1 MPSRLGSA
9 RCAILCGAAL
19 LLPAPA
25 SSTECGDR
33 IDLAKPLSLATVT
46 GPDRVNFLK
55 SGAADPG
62 CPSLTPA
69 CRERAYLVAGN
80 PVVVSGT
87 SGAFACATYLGAE
100 GATRSGWVPHA
111 ALAEAPAE
119 APDLDA
125 WTGRWTSGPEQ
136 TIAIRRS
143 GPSLTVEGDATY
155 GGQDPD
161 RVRRGAVNMGS
172 FAVTI
177 RPAGSALAFTD
188 GQKGVIGA
196 YDAEE
201 FSCSARMRLLPPILV
216 VESNSA
222 CGGMNVS
229 FSGLYRRGD

>member
-1 MPSRLGSA
+1 M
-9 RCAILCGAAL
+9 
-19 LLPAPA
+19 
-25 SSTECGDR
+25 
-33 IDLAKPLSLATVT
+33 T

-55 SGAADPG
+55 SGEADAA
-62 CPSLTPA
+62 CPSLAPA

-87 SGAFACATYLGAE
+87 SGAFACATYLGAK
-100 GATRSGWVPHA
+100 GATRSGWLPRA
-111 ALAEAPAE
+111 ALTESPAA

-143 GPSLTVEGDATY
+143 GQSLTVEGDATY
-155 GGQDPD
+155 GAQDPD

-172 FAVTI
+172 FSVTI
-177 RPAGSALAFTD
+177 RPEGSALVFTD
-188 GQKGVIGA
+188 GEQGVIGA

-201 FSCSARMRLLPPILV
+201 FSCSVRMRLLPPILA